1 MLRLS
6 TKAVGGADPPT
17 ATGDHTVTGGGPQPE
32 PRRAERRGKPPGDGG
47 VARPSYRVTAA
58 QGQQQQN
65 NAPDGGEG
73 SDRGGGGGDDSSYS
87 DDSVELENV
96 QANIT
101 TSAGAL
107 RLNRILR
114 STDADAKANAKLHNK
129 NSSNSDGLFGSPAFE
144 KHAIEKV
151 SDPRNI
157 AEVELFSGRVVV
169 PPIKVDPNSIGGS
182 MLDGYPDSML
192 QECLLAS
199 HCHVFESTGA
209 ETVALS
215 ALQYPNDYSKHK
227 RGLGLFG
234 GTGGGGGN
242 KRAAK
247 IRYVLVA
254 RSTNRPL
261 LRVDRERQVA
271 RLQRQKLQQQQQQQL
286 APPDGSGGPQQQS
299 TTHNKTSNE
308 DDEPSAHGDDY
319 DAMFAPDDDASK
331 DLSMHSDKIHH
342 ERRDSL
348 LAEVEEKKAQQTQ
361 QQPQE
366 PNVSDVVTTV
376 QKQLENE
383 EEISSFPVLLCM
395 TLHSDGS
402 GPDIRK
408 LIPLDQLATVQD
420 LHSTVVQLAFRNGD
434 TIRLEFGSGADGD
447 DDAKNKVVERPLD
460 KERFI
465 WSLLQIHAM
474 LCMSVVERNSAGT
487 TFLPPLSV
495 RNIDRAELQYV
506 ATVNGFL
513 QKSEMIKTL
522 LERQRKLVEGD
533 QKSNDPDQQQQLS
546 QKTKSSEKVELSD
559 MDAMAY
565 DLMMG
570 NFATR
575 VTLFHSEEERKDAEE
590 ILNSTE
596 WTDML
601 SSKEETAAVSV
612 AERLGYML
620 QSRMRDLEAET
631 CRRLIAWED
640 EKHLSLGGRAKL
652 HDVSDARDTVDA
664 LALASLFKT
673 LESLDG
679 ELKSMEE
686 WLQDRAA
693 AIKPLTDDCADIEE
707 ENRQLEQQWKSY
719 DMLGAEMR
727 RLLESHEIDVET
739 EKLLKNPA
747 SALVYD
753 EEGLVDIEESEDSID
768 QVYAA
773 GKALLEAMEF
783 VSVCP
788 ASCLSHCVCTDTDI
802 CLTITRITHY

>member
-1 MLRLS
+1 MNRLS
-6 TKAVGGADPPT
+6 VFHKKKGSATIDSSMESDNADASTQHEGGGGGDPP
-17 ATGDHTVTGGGPQPE
+17 ASGDTVTGGPQE

-58 QGQQQQN
+58 QEQQQN
-65 NAPDGGEG
+65 NAQDGGEG
-73 SDRGGGGGDDSSYS
+73 SDRGGGDDSSYS
-87 DDSVELENV
+87 ADDDSVELDV

-101 TSAGAL
+101 TSAGAQ

-114 STDADAKANAKLHNK
+114 STDADAKANAKLNNK
-129 NSSNSDGLFGSPAFE
+129 NSNSDTLFGSPAFE

-151 SDPRNI
+151 SDPHNI
-157 AEVELFSGRVVV
+157 EEVELFSGRVVV
-169 PPIKVDPNSIGGS
+169 PPIKVDPNSIGGN
-182 MLDGYPDSML
+182 MLDGYPDSMV

-234 GTGGGGGN
+234 GGGGN

-254 RSTNRPL
+254 RSTNRPI
-261 LRVDRERQVA
+261 LRVDQQRQVA
-271 RLQRQKLQQQQQQQL
+271 RLRQKLQQQQL
-286 APPDGSGGPQQQS
+286 AQPDGPQPP
-299 TTHNKTSNE
+299 TTHSNKASNNNE

-342 ERRDSL
+342 DRRDSL
-348 LAEVEEKKAQQTQ
+348 LEEVEEKKQQQ
-361 QQPQE
+361 QRQQPQE

-434 TIRLEFGSGADGD
+434 TIRLEFGSGGDED
-447 DDAKNKVVERPLD
+447 DDKKNKVVERPLD

-513 QKSEMIKTL
+513 QKSEMIRTL

-533 QKSNDPDQQQQLS
+533 QKSNDQDQQQLS
-546 QKTKSSEKVELSD
+546 QKTKSEKVELSD

-601 SSKEETAAVSV
+601 SKEETAAVSV

-783 VSVCP
+783 VSVP
-788 ASCLSHCVCTDTDI
+788 AS
-802 CLTITRITHY
+802 